1 MFGFS
6 IPKIALLLLIIFL
19 IWQMFKILE
28 KRKNIKDNFS
38 NNEEEE
44 ENDFYEALTECK
56 KCGNF
61 YSKEDSLLC
70 PVCNRKTN

>member
-19 IWQMFKILE
+19 IWQVFKILE
-28 KRKNIKDNFS
+28 KRKNIKDNLS
-38 NNEEEE
+38 KEEEE
-44 ENDFYEALTECK
+44 KNDLYEALIECK

-61 YSKEDSLLC
+61 YSKEDSQLC
-70 PVCNRKTN
+70 PVCNRKIN

>member
-1 MFGFS
+1 
-6 IPKIALLLLIIFL
+6 
-19 IWQMFKILE
+19 MFKILE

-61 YSKEDSLLC
+61 FSKEDSLLC